1 LPLFNASGIHGQHIV
16 VHVPSETVV
25 VKLSSWP
32 DPVNAR
38 RRRATLAAVT
48 AIAAALEADR

>member
-1 LPLFNASGIHGQHIV
+1 

-48 AIAAALEADR
+48 AIAESLAAGR